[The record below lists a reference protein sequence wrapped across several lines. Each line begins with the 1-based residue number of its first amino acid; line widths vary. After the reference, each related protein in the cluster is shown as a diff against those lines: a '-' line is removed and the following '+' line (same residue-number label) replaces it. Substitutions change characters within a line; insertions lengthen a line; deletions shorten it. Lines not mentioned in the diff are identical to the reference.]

1 MRVYKEDQLEELYC
15 NRCGR
20 KIRVENH
27 IVTDGVLSLDYKWGY
42 FSNKDGKMH
51 SFDLCEKCY
60 DEIVRDFK
68 YPINETGYNE
78 LI

>member
-1 MRVYKEDQLEELYC
+1 MRVYREEKLEQLYC

-20 KIRVENH
+20 KIEVQNQIIQE
-27 IVTDGVLSLDYKWGY
+27 GVLSVDYKWNY
-42 FSNKDGKMH
+42 FSNKDGMRH

-60 DEIVRDFK
+60 DEMIRNFK
-68 YPINETGYNE
+68 YPIEETEYNE